1 MQTLS
6 SSPSYYYYYYYYHHS
21 INKQHAKRLYPLQ
34 FLPKDVVEWA
44 YAESDSDGES
54 VDVDVDVDA
63 TYKWVAVDK
72 SITSGAPAGIEKKI
86 GFEGNPDSS
95 GFYSRDNGGVLAGF
109 GGDQSAER
117 PSQNKSPDRS
127 VLPRVK

>member
-6 SSPSYYYYYYYYHHS
+6 YSPSYYHS

-44 YAESDSDGES
+44 YAESNAESESDGES
-54 VDVDVDVDA
+54 VDVDVN
-63 TYKWVAVDK
+63 YKWVAVDK
-72 SITSGAPAGIEKKI
+72 SITTTAPAGIEKKI

-117 PSQNKSPDRS
+117 PSQNKTPDRS